1 MSDAN
6 RTSVRYIEEV
16 TWGVLPA
23 TPLMTALRMTGED
36 LLPEVETIISEELRA
51 DRMIADTV
59 QVSFQNSGGFNFE
72 FSALTFD
79 DLLEGALCES
89 WDADVLENGVERH
102 SYCMERAHLDIDEY
116 FLFRGMMVN
125 TFNLTLA
132 TSAIAKGNFT
142 FFGSA
147 AALVQTTNA
156 TGGVTAA
163 NSNSVMNCMGNVASL
178 KEGSPLT
185 AITGVFVQELS
196 LTINNN
202 LRPINEIGS
211 DVLAYIGMG
220 KQDLTGTLN
229 MHFMNDAMF
238 DKFLAATPTALEFDL
253 NDGTNNYNVFIPNV
267 KFETDTIATPG
278 QDQDV
283 LENVAWRALYDAGT
297 AAHIVIAKS

>member
-1 MSDAN
+1 
-6 RTSVRYIEEV
+6 
-16 TWGVLPA
+16 
-23 TPLMTALRMTGED
+23 MTALRMTGED
-36 LLPEVETIISEELRA
+36 LLPEVETIISEELRS

-59 QVSFQNSGGFNFE
+59 QVSFQNSGGFNYE
-72 FSALTFD
+72 FSAATFD
-79 DLLEGALCES
+79 DLLEGALCAD
-89 WDADVLENGVERH
+89 WATDVLKNGIERK
-102 SYCMERAHLDIDEY
+102 SYSIERAHLDIDEY

-142 FFGSA
+142 FFGSSA
-147 AALVQTTNA
+147 GLAQATNA

-185 AITGVFVQELS
+185 TIQGVFVQELS
-196 LTINNN
+196 MTINNN

-211 DVLAYIGMG
+211 DVLAWVGMG

-229 MHFMNDAMF
+229 MHFMNDTMF

-283 LENVAWRALYDAGT
+283 LENVGWRALYAAGQS
-297 AAHIVIAKS
+297 AHIRIDRS